1 MKNRTGNE
9 MKHLNLLNNK
19 VFMSLAN
26 TANGDVNGATRFY
39 YQQKGKV
46 ITAKYDGGVV
56 LVGSIVGQMLTEDS
70 FEICYQHLTVTGE
83 LRTGQCKTKIELIE
97 NDVIRLLEEWQWLNG
112 DLSTGRSE
120 LIEVVLN

>member
-1 MKNRTGNE
+1 

-39 YQQKGKV
+39 YQQRGKI
-46 ITAKYDGGVV
+46 ITARYEGG
-56 LVGSIVGQMLTEDS
+56 LVQIGSIIGQMLTEDS
-70 FEICYQHLTVTGE
+70 FEICYQHLTVNGE
-83 LRTGQCKTKIELIE
+83 LRTGMCQTRIELLD
-97 NDVIRLLEEWQWLNG
+97 NDVIKLIEEWQWLNG
-112 DLSTGRSE
+112 DLSTGHSE

>member
-1 MKNRTGNE
+1 MNRKGTE

-39 YQQKGKV
+39 YQQKDKV
-46 ITAKYDGGVV
+46 ITAKYEGGVV
-56 LVGSIVGQMLTEDS
+56 QVGSIIGQMLTADS
-70 FEICYQHLTVTGE
+70 FEICYQHLTVNGE
-83 LRTGQCKTKIELIE
+83 LRIGQCTTKIELLD
-97 NDVIRLLEEWQWLNG
+97 NDVIKLLEEWQWLNG
-112 DLSTGRSE
+112 DLSKGHSE

>member
-1 MKNRTGNE
+1 MKN
-9 MKHLNLLNNK
+9 LNLLNNK

-39 YQQKGKV
+39 YTQKGKV
-46 ITAKYDGGVV
+46 ITAKYEGGVV
-56 LVGSIVGQMLTEDS
+56 EVGSIVGQMLTEDS

-83 LRTGQCKTKIELIE
+83 LRTGQCQTKIELLE
-97 NDVIRLLEEWQWLNG
+97 NDVIKLVENWQWLNG
-112 DLSTGRSE
+112 DLSTGHSE